1 MIETRKHAGEAC
13 LVAISQRVRV
23 STVYVRSD
31 LSQRQRAGGSVATE
45 NVNIVADEADRAGSA
60 AMAVSA
66 FALEFNA
73 SWISPF
79 FVRTFFFIDM

>member
-1 MIETRKHAGEAC
+1 VWCGVYDEAGDVIQRHEHAGEAC
-13 LVAISQRVRV
+13 LVAISQRVCV

-31 LSQRQRAGGSVATE
+31 LSQRQRAGGSVTTTE

-73 SWISPF
+73 N
-79 FVRTFFFIDM
+79 